1 MDFAE
6 LKEALRAR
14 ADAGGRGSLPSSGEA
29 SFGTLSVR
37 EIRED
42 KREVDFVC
50 STERLDS
57 WGTILE
63 QDWDLKRY
71 KANPVVL
78 YAHNSRELPIGQARM
93 VRVEGEGAK
102 RQLVAT
108 IWFSDKH
115 QRAREVWDLVVEKT
129 LRGISVGF
137 DFRSYR
143 FEMEQDVEYLILSDL
158 ELIELSITPTPANQD
173 CLSQLRARASA
184 PLTRGADPAPAP
196 VPTTPKPAT
205 RSAEKKTMDEKQ
217 IEALQTRAAEL
228 TTKNLEL
235 EGRAKMAESSLATV
249 TKERDDLGTR
259 STALDAQN
267 KALVTERDAAVKRAD
282 SAEDKVIG
290 LEVDALVGKKI
301 APSERDTYVRLRK
314 VDPKL
319 FDDMI
324 GQRQVMPHETQM
336 IPNTGNQSPPPPAGN
351 ARNTKAVDDINDRL
365 LKMAAAKD

>member
-1 MDFAE
+1 MELSFAE

-14 ADAGGRGSLPSSGEA
+14 ADKDGRGSLPSSGEA
-29 SFGTLSVR
+29 AFGTLSVR
-37 EIRED
+37 AIREEA
-42 KREVDFVC
+42 REVDFVC

-63 QDWDLKRY
+63 QDWDLTRY
-71 KANPVVL
+71 RANPVVL
-78 YAHNSRELPIGQARM
+78 YAHSSRELPIGQARN
-93 VRVEGEGAK
+93 VRVEGNGKK

-108 IWFSDKH
+108 VWFSDKH

-143 FEMEQDVEYLILSDL
+143 FEMQDEVEYLVLSDL

-184 PLTRGADPAPAP
+184 PLTRASGDASTKTHP
-196 VPTTPKPAT
+196 PKAAT

-235 EGRAKMAESSLATV
+235 EARAKAAESSLATV
-249 TKERDDLGTR
+249 TKERDIAAER
-259 STALDAQN
+259 ALAFETQN
-267 KALVTERDAAVKRAD
+267 KALVIERDAATTRATA
-282 SAEDKVIG
+282 AEAANIG
-290 LEVDALVGKKI
+290 LEVDALIGKKI
-301 APSERDTYVRLRK
+301 APSERDWAVRLRK
-314 VDPKL
+314 SDKSL
-319 FDDMI
+319 FDEMVA
-324 GQRQVMPHETQM
+324 QRQVMPHETQM
-336 IPNTGNQSPPPPAGN
+336 IPSAGNQTPPPVARDTTDEEDLAEFN
-351 ARNTKAVDDINDRL
+351 ARHANG
-365 LKMAAAKD
+365 

>member
-6 LKEALRAR
+6 LKKALRAR
-14 ADAGGRGSLPSSGEA
+14 ANEAGRGSLPSGGEA
-29 SFGTLSVR
+29 SFSTLSVR

-78 YAHNSRELPIGQARM
+78 YAHNSRELPIGQARS

-143 FEMEQDVEYLILSDL
+143 FEMEKDVEYLILSDL

-228 TTKNLEL
+228 SNKNVEL
-235 EGRAKMAESSLATV
+235 EVASKRAAEERDAATARAKTAETQLATV
-249 TKERDDLGTR
+249 T
-259 STALDAQN
+259 
-267 KALVTERDAAVKRAD
+267 TERNEATGKLSIETKRAD
-282 SAEDKVIG
+282 AAEAEINK
-290 LEVDALVGKKI
+290 LEVRALVGKKI
-301 APSERDTYVRLRK
+301 SPAEEAEFVELRSTNKPLFERMLAKKED
-314 VDPKL
+314 
-319 FDDMI
+319 
-324 GQRQVMPHETQM
+324 MPHERQV
-336 IPNTGNQSPPPPAGN
+336 IPAKGDQTPTPPAGN
-351 ARNTKAVDDINDRL
+351 SAQRDDD
-365 LKMAAAKD
+365 KDLAEFNASLPKD

>member
-1 MDFAE
+1 
-6 LKEALRAR
+6 
-14 ADAGGRGSLPSSGEA
+14 
-29 SFGTLSVR
+29 
-37 EIRED
+37 
-42 KREVDFVC
+42 
-50 STERLDS
+50 
-57 WGTILE
+57 
-63 QDWDLKRY
+63 
-71 KANPVVL
+71 
-78 YAHNSRELPIGQARM
+78 
-93 VRVEGEGAK
+93 
-102 RQLVAT
+102 
-108 IWFSDKH
+108 
-115 QRAREVWDLVVEKT
+115 
-129 LRGISVGF
+129 
-137 DFRSYR
+137 
-143 FEMEQDVEYLILSDL
+143 
-158 ELIELSITPTPANQD
+158 
-173 CLSQLRARASA
+173 
-184 PLTRGADPAPAP
+184 
-196 VPTTPKPAT
+196 
-205 RSAEKKTMDEKQ
+205 MDEKQ